1 MESSTSRWRE
11 PSWSAVTDVDTSSG
25 PETPPTAQPRR
36 GQRTR
41 ALIRLELADALRSRW
56 LLFSCSVYVL
66 VFGAFVWFGLRES
79 SVLGFT
85 GLSRVVLSVANAVVI
100 VVPLVALVATS
111 QGIVRARQT
120 GLFELLL
127 VQPCRRGEWF
137 AGLVASRLI
146 VLGGP
151 LVLLMAIAGIVG
163 AVMGEG
169 AELAVMLARSLLVSL
184 ALLVC
189 FIGIGLLLSAWARSP
204 ERATVL
210 ALGTWLF
217 AAAMHD
223 FALIGMLLRLRMEPV
238 VVFALAAA
246 NPVEAARVAVLT
258 GVDPDLSV
266 LGPVGFWIAN
276 TLGSRL
282 SLAVGTG
289 WPLLLGVLTLW
300 LAGRRLRR
308 MDLVG

>member
-11 PSWSAVTDVDTSSG
+11 PSWTAVTGADAAS
-25 PETPPTAQPRR
+25 EQEAPPMAQPGRLE
-36 GQRTR
+36 RTR
-41 ALIRLELADALRSRW
+41 ALMRLELADALRSRW
-56 LLFSCSVYVL
+56 LVFTCAIYAL

-120 GLFELLL
+120 GLFEMLL
-127 VQPCRRGEWF
+127 VQPCRRSEWF
-137 AGLVASRLI
+137 SGLVASRLI

-151 LVLLMAIAGIVG
+151 LLLMMAIAGIAG
-163 AVMGEG
+163 TVMGEG
-169 AELAVMLARSLLVSL
+169 AELAAMLARSLLVAL

-189 FIGIGLLLSAWARSP
+189 FIGIGLLLSAWARSA

-210 ALGTWLF
+210 ALGTWLV

-223 FALIGMLLRLRMEPV
+223 FALIGVLLRMRMEPA
-238 VVFALAAA
+238 VVFGLAAA

-276 TLGSRL
+276 TLGSQM
-282 SLAVGTG
+282 SLVIGTG

-300 LAGRRLRR
+300 LAARRLRR

>member
-1 MESSTSRWRE
+1 M
-11 PSWSAVTDVDTSSG
+11 
-25 PETPPTAQPRR
+25 
-36 GQRTR
+36 
-41 ALIRLELADALRSRW
+41 RLELADALRSRW
-56 LLFSCSVYVL
+56 LLFTCGVYAL

-151 LVLLMAIAGIVG
+151 LVLMMAIAGLAG

-169 AELAVMLARSLLVSL
+169 AELAMMLARSLLVSL
-184 ALLVC
+184 ALVVC
-189 FIGIGLLLSAWARSP
+189 FVGIGLLLSAWARSA

-210 ALGTWLF
+210 ALGTWLI

-223 FALIGMLLRLRMEPV
+223 FALIGMLLRLRVEPA
-238 VVFALAAA
+238 VVFGLAAA

-258 GVDPDLSV
+258 GVDPELSV

-276 TLGSRL
+276 TLGSDM

-289 WPLLLGVLTLW
+289 WPLLLGVASLW
-300 LAGRRLRR
+300 LAARRLNR

>member
-1 MESSTSRWRE
+1 MASTTNRWPA
-11 PSWSAVTDVDTSSG
+11 PSWSAVTAVDTTLR
-25 PETPPTAQPRR
+25 PETQALIPPGRLA
-36 GQRTR
+36 RTR
-41 ALIRLELADALRSRW
+41 ALLRLELADALRSRW
-56 LLFSCSVYVL
+56 LLFTCGVYAL

-111 QGIVRARQT
+111 QGIVRAKQT

-137 AGLVASRLI
+137 AGLVASRLV

-151 LVLLMAIAGIVG
+151 LVLMMAIAGLLG
-163 AVMGEG
+163 AILGEG
-169 AELAVMLARSLLVSL
+169 AELAVMLTRSLLVSL

-210 ALGTWLF
+210 ALGTWLV

-223 FALIGMLLRLRMEPV
+223 FALIGVLLRMRMEPA
-238 VVFALAAA
+238 VVFTLAAA

-258 GVDPDLSV
+258 GVDPELSV

-276 TLGSRL
+276 TLGSRM
-282 SLAVGTG
+282 SLAVGTL
-289 WPLLLGVLTLW
+289 WPLFLGVLALG
-300 LAGRRLRR
+300 LAARRLRR